1 MNIENQSKKED
12 SDTDKEHENTTK
24 TNNSLVDTKSESE
37 LTESEFIQRNFLV
50 KMPDDFYKFWEFCK
64 IINEKDPLHAFEK
77 VDLVLVGPF
86 DVLAGKFQ
94 NVTKTKNE
102 YLRHWRYY
110 YDPPE
115 MQVIYIP
122 IKLHNCNV
130 NVSNN

>member
-12 SDTDKEHENTTK
+12 SDTDKEHENITK